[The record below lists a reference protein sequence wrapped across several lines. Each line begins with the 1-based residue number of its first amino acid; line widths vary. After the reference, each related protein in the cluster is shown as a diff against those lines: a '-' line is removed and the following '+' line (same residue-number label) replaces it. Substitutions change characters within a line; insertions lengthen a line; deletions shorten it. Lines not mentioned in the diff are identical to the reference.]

1 MYWKVLILVE
11 NEFLNGL
18 NELIGEKKGSRA
30 ILHILWSICSL
41 DVEKSALKSRDF
53 LVATT
58 AVFWFYPDQYR
69 ETCRH
74 CRTLC

>member
-41 DVEKSALKSRDF
+41 DGGKTCTEK
-53 LVATT
+53 
-58 AVFWFYPDQYR
+58 
-69 ETCRH
+69 
-74 CRTLC
+74 